1 MLKIICNCTSSNICC
16 RSRDCYIHY
25 IYNIN
30 LLWIK
35 DSNFVW
41 SWYDSLIWCWG
52 SKKNNLIFYWWAWQL
67 PCHIFSPEFLET
79 CRLSNQLLHLPF
91 FSFLKQICKKREKGG
106 GHVEE
111 DEDFL
116 CFSWGVRSVVSP
128 NQDWFPFVVKVLY
141 VIPFVVIDFKVD

>member
-1 MLKIICNCTSSNICC
+1 MLKIVCNCTSSNIYC

-41 SWYDSLIWCWG
+41 SWYESLILCWG
-52 SKKNNLIFYWWAWQL
+52 SKKNNLIFYWWVWQL
-67 PCHIFSPEFLET
+67 LRHIFSPEFLET
-79 CRLSNQLLHLPF
+79 CSLSNQLHLLF
-91 FSFLKQICKKREKGG
+91 FIFWNNQARKEKWGEVTSKKTKISYAFLGG
-106 GHVEE
+106 FG
-111 DEDFL
+111 L
-116 CFSWGVRSVVSP
+116 WFST

-141 VIPFVVIDFKVD
+141 VIPFAVIDFKVD